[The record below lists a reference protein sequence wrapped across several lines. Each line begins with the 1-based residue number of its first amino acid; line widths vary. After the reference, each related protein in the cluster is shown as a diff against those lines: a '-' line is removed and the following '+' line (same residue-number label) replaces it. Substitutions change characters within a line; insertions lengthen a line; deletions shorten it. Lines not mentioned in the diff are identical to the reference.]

1 MPGKKRKL
9 IANDNIAQF
18 QRQFLAE
25 YDETLCN
32 VLAGLLAKEEGHEH
46 RDLRKCKLGVQQPE
60 VKIKVANKSARNGG
74 FSIAV
79 GPAPR
84 GRQPR

>member
-1 MPGKKRKL
+1 MPAKKRKL
-9 IANDNIAQF
+9 FANDNIAQF

-25 YDETLCN
+25 YDETLRD
-32 VLAGLLAKEEGHEH
+32 VLAGLLAKEEGQEH

-60 VKIKVANKSARNGG
+60 VKIKADKSACNSG
-74 FSIAV
+74 FSIAM